1 MLSPACCYSRH
12 AQCSR
17 SAGTSSV
24 VLTAILFSIPVY
36 CTIRYL
42 QLILT
47 SPEGV
52 VMDLEAV
59 ASRILSEVSTSPSQA
74 TITFT
79 DFSRVIQSADLKLY
93 IPLAY
98 AGRQLTN
105 VLHEFNKC
113 KADS

>member
-1 MLSPACCYSRH
+1 MLAAYLLHFIC
-12 AQCSR
+12 A
-17 SAGTSSV
+17 V
-24 VLTAILFSIPVY
+24 FVLPMMH

-59 ASRILSEVSTSPSQA
+59 AGRILSEVSTSPSQA

-79 DFSRVIQSADLKLY
+79 DFSRVMQSADLKLY
-93 IPLAY
+93 IPL
-98 AGRQLTN
+98 
-105 VLHEFNKC
+105 
-113 KADS
+113 